1 MEDQKNSEPKQRM
14 SVVRMENSAF
24 AFFVS
29 FSQFRSQTGI
39 TLDDLEMEILKSKKK
54 IKFVN
59 LPIFWSECP
68 EILLSERPPPASP
81 GEAIKPREKHF

>member
-1 MEDQKNSEPKQRM
+1 MSMEDQKNSEPKQRM

-39 TLDDLEMEILKSKKK
+39 TLDDLNEIEIFEFLIESQAILCHKESARSKQK
-54 IKFVN
+54 
-59 LPIFWSECP
+59 
-68 EILLSERPPPASP
+68 RPV
-81 GEAIKPREKHF
+81 

>member
-24 AFFVS
+24 VFFVS

-39 TLDDLEMEILKSKKK
+39 TLDDLEMEIFRIKKENK
-54 IKFVN
+54 I
-59 LPIFWSECP
+59 SEFTYFL
-68 EILLSERPPPASP
+68 E
-81 GEAIKPREKHF
+81 